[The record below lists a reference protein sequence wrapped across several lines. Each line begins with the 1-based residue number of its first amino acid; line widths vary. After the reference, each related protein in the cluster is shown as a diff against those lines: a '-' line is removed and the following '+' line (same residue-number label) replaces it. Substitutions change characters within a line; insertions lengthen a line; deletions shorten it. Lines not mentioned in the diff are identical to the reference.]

1 VKSEELKADPPAA
14 LFSLPFRVGDEVLA
28 LAANIKLVIFDVDG
42 VLTDARLI
50 LGDDGQEYKAF
61 NSRDGHGIKMLQ
73 RHGVAAAIITGRTS
87 QVVEH
92 RVRDL
97 GICYAYQGCQEKL
110 PVYRRLLADLG
121 LATAQAAFV
130 GDDVVDLPIMLEAGL
145 AVAVQDAHPLVKRHA
160 HWTTPSAG
168 GRGAAREL
176 CEMILYAQGS
186 YGAEMLR
193 YFSA

>member
-1 VKSEELKADPPAA
+1 MKSEKLKVDPPAA
-14 LFSLPFRVGDEVLA
+14 LFSLPFQVGEEVLA
-28 LAANIKLVIFDVDG
+28 LAANIKLVVFDVDG

-73 RHGVAAAIITGRTS
+73 RHGVAAAVITGRTS

-97 GICYAYQGCQEKL
+97 GIRYTYQGCQEKL

-121 LATAQAAFV
+121 LATAQAAFA

-145 AVAVQDAHPLVKRHA
+145 AVAVQDAHSLVKRHA
-160 HWTTPSAG
+160 HWITPSAG

-186 YGAEMLR
+186 YGAEMLQ
-193 YFSA
+193 YFS